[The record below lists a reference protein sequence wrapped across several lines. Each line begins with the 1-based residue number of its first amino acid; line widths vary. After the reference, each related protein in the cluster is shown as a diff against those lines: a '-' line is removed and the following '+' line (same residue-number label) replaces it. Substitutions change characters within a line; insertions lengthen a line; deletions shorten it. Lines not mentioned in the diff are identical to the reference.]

1 MRCCSCQR
9 NIAAGAEAQKMIVEY
24 QQPDGSSKIFGF
36 GMTDGPMAKA
46 TGRMFRGWHH
56 LCYHVA
62 RKRAAR
68 GDAVTGRVLA
78 NTPTAYDIDQLV
90 MSKDDLDALGLTQ
103 DQARDRGT
111 LFLSTKLNR
120 LREIAAGVGKGV
132 GDPTVQEAFAADEH
146 GGPYAHQHTHRLE
159 MYQLIAHLEYAHG
172 ITDAKLLHSH
182 GGLNDLH
189 GELHVS
195 RTQHDIRARREAEG
209 EPEPRP
215 RDWRTQY
222 SAELDSTSAPGL

>member
-24 QQPDGSSKIFGF
+24 QQSDGSSRIFGF
-36 GMTDGPMAKA
+36 GMTDGAITQA
-46 TGRMFRGWHH
+46 TGRMVKGWHH
-56 LCYHVA
+56 KCYHVA

-78 NTPTAYDIDQLV
+78 DTPTAYNIRQFV
-90 MSKDDLDALGLTQ
+90 MSKDDLDALGLTVE
-103 DQARDRGT
+103 QARERGT
-111 LFLSTKLNR
+111 LYLSTKLNR
-120 LREIAAGVGKGV
+120 LREIAASIGKGV

-182 GGLNDLH
+182 GGLIDLH

-195 RTQHDIRARREAEG
+195 RTQHDIRARRLDEA
-209 EPEPRP
+209 EPEPQI
-215 RDWRTQY
+215 RDWRTHDT
-222 SAELDSTSAPGL
+222 AELAQGQ

>member
-1 MRCCSCQR
+1 
-9 NIAAGAEAQKMIVEY
+9 MIIEY
-24 QQPDGSSKIFGF
+24 RQSDGSSRIFGF
-36 GMTDGPMAKA
+36 GMTDGTVAQA
-46 TGRMFRGWHH
+46 TGRMVQGWHFK
-56 LCYHVA
+56 CYHVA

-90 MSKDDLDALGLTQ
+90 MSKDDLDALRLTE
-103 DQARDRGT
+103 AEASERGT
-111 LFLSTKLNR
+111 LYLSTKLNR
-120 LREIAAGVGKGV
+120 LREIAAGIGKGV

-182 GGLNDLH
+182 GGLIDFH
-189 GELHVS
+189 GELHA
-195 RTQHDIRARREAEG
+195 RRIGRDIRARRDADGER
-209 EPEPRP
+209 EPET
-215 RDWRTQY
+215 RDWRIQY
-222 SAELDSTSAPGL
+222 TAELDPAAPGL